1 MRIICCDD
9 STSRSV
15 RAISASMTGP
25 RSSLSKCTSS
35 MTSKP
40 TDWTIPSEPL
50 RVVTSH
56 FSGVVTMSCV
66 CEICSFV
73 SCWSPVSSLTVMP
86 NGSSRFP
93 KLSTISCTSAFIGAT
108 YTILKASR
116 SNEPSGWRCSP
127 ISCSSVSIATLV
139 LPAPVGAQSSMFSAE
154 KSAQSYTRDCTRLSD
169 DIPPKAGRAQA
180 GMSSI
185 RTSASPS
192 VKGFALSAG
201 TCTSSYPF
209 LATRNE
215 PGGRWHLRLAIR
227 WPPAA
232 KVIASRS
239 SVFRPTRALP
249 ASGTAASMSA
259 VRTDASA
266 SALRMRA
273 RSAVSLRTRAS
284 SCFVSVKISSVL
296 SRAAARSESTS
307 AACGDSPNSRSSA
320 CLAASDCACASRVQT
335 AMRQRCLSNRRMSSN
350 LS

>member
-15 RAISASMTGP
+15 RATSASMTGP

-66 CEICSFV
+66 CAICSLV

-127 ISCSSVSIATLV
+127 ISCSSVSIATFV

-169 DIPPKAGRAQA
+169 DIPPKAGRAHA

-335 AMRQRCLSNRRMSSN
+335 AMRQRCLSSLRMSSN

>member
-15 RAISASMTGP
+15 RATSASMTGP

-66 CEICSFV
+66 ACSSRFV
-73 SCWSPVSSLTVMP
+73 SCMSPVYSRTDRPSGPSALPNLETSSAA
-86 NGSSRFP
+86 
-93 KLSTISCTSAFIGAT
+93 SAFIGAT
-108 YTILKASR
+108 YTILTR
-116 SNEPSGWRCSP
+116 SRCSTP
-127 ISCSSVSIATLV
+127 LSMQPPTCCRIASSATFV

-169 DIPPKAGRAQA
+169 DIPPKAGRAHA

-335 AMRQRCLSNRRMSSN
+335 AMRQRCLSSLRMSSN